1 MNKNVDDHEQKR
13 KLIIQK
19 LIDINMYQRDVNVV
33 YISPIS
39 TNILIHKPATNIM
52 IRNVKHNILY
62 STFL

>member
-19 LIDINMYQRDVNVV
+19 LIDINMYQREV
-33 YISPIS
+33 YVAYICPKS
-39 TNILIHKPATNIM
+39 TNILIHKPAKNIM
-52 IRNVKHNILY
+52 IRNVKHNILE